1 MKERTRTALGQ
12 PQRNLGDLYEQK
24 TIEDLLVELQNAVSN
39 PDDFAND
46 TYNYLQGLV
55 DELIDTLDT
64 DPAQPPAAFPVI
76 SFYGSEESFEGT
88 LTAEQI
94 GNFML
99 DVPDTTLTHH
109 YILGEKVI
117 VTRTK

>member
-12 PQRNLGDLYEQK
+12 PVTIGDLYEQK

-64 DPAQPPAAFPVI
+64 DSAQTPAAYPVI